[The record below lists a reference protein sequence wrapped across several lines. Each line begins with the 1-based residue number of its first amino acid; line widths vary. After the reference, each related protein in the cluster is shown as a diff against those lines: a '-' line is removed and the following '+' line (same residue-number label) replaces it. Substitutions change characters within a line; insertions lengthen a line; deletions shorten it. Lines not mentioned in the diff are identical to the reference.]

1 MGVGNRSSLEILT
14 CPSHSAFCSL
24 FFTHCRGPC
33 PGLAL
38 LVTPSAWPQGVTLD
52 ERLRAS

>member
-38 LVTPSAWPQGVTLD
+38 LVAPSAWPQGVTLD
-52 ERLRAS
+52 ERLRAG